1 MDRER
6 ILKIN
11 DLIKKIKDKNILKEI
26 FYLAQNELQ
35 SSGECN
41 YSHNDN
47 GIFFDLKLLSEKT
60 LLKIEELAKSNNNT
74 DSESINYNTYCSD
87 DIIEHKI
94 SNIERNILI
103 KRSNL
108 KQ

>member
-1 MDRER
+1 MERER

-11 DLIKKIKDKNILKEI
+11 DLIKKVKDKHILKEI

-47 GIFFDLKLLSEKT
+47 GIFFDLKLLSENT
-60 LLKIEELAKSNNNT
+60 LLKIEELAKNNNT
-74 DSESINYNTYCSD
+74 DSESINYNSYCSD
-87 DIIEHKI
+87 EIIEHKI

-103 KRSNL
+103 KRSNF

>member
-1 MDRER
+1 MERER

-11 DLIKKIKDKNILKEI
+11 DLIKKIKDKALLKEI

-35 SSGECN
+35 SSGECK

-47 GIFFDLKLLSEKT
+47 GIFFDLKLLSEQT
-60 LLKIEELAKSNNNT
+60 LLKIEELAKNNNNT
-74 DSESINYNTYCSD
+74 DSESINYSTYCSD
-87 DIIEHKI
+87 EILEHKI
-94 SNIERNILI
+94 SNIERNFLI

-108 KQ
+108 K

>member
-1 MDRER
+1 MERER

-11 DLIKKIKDKNILKEI
+11 DLIKKIKDKTILKEI

-47 GIFFDLKLLSEKT
+47 GIFFDLKLLSENT
-60 LLKIEELAKSNNNT
+60 LLKIEELAKNNNT
-74 DSESINYNTYCSD
+74 DSESINYNSYCSD
-87 DIIEHKI
+87 EIIDHKI

-103 KRSNL
+103 KRSSF